1 MANVVVIGAGLAG
14 LPAAYELRHLLPHHH
29 TVTLISNE
37 PKFTFIPGLIEV
49 ALDLKPLAQ
58 IQLDLLPLAQRHGLN
73 LVLGK
78 VTAFDPQAKSI
89 TVEGEIREI
98 LIQYDCVAIA
108 TGASLAF
115 EQIPGLGPQDGYS
128 QSVCTPDHALGA
140 RQAWLSFLEHPGP
153 IIVGAAPGAGCFGP
167 AYEFALMADHELRRR
182 DLRDQVS
189 ITYVTPEPYVGH
201 LGVSG
206 VKHARHLTA
215 DLMKQR
221 DIHFIDNAA
230 ITAVDAQVTT
240 LADGRHLPFK
250 YAMILPAFHGA
261 SFIKAV
267 PGLGDEKGFIPVLPT
282 QRHPDFP
289 EIYTAGVS
297 TKLTQP
303 DRTQV
308 PIGLPKSGQMA
319 EAMATAVAHNIAID
333 LGAIQASR
341 HIPTLEALCFAEF
354 GDTGIAYIAAP
365 VLPDPTTGKRKSS
378 YAMRGPWVVW
388 VKAAFEAYFMVK
400 IRTGTGMP
408 WFEKLGLRGLFGL
421 KLFKPFP
428 DTYDAHLGEDT
439 NAQTTV
445 NTRAGQICL
454 DQIDSGPL
462 TDAADGHR
470 LPNHRSSTVRS
481 GPTSQSRPRD

>member
-37 PKFTFIPGLIEV
+37 TKFTFIPGLIEV
-49 ALDLKPLAQ
+49 ALDLKPLDH

-78 VTAFDPQAKSI
+78 VTALDPQTRSI
-89 TVEGEIREI
+89 TVEGEI
-98 LIQYDCVAIA
+98 LIQYDYVAIA

-115 EQIPGLGPQDGYS
+115 EQIPGLGPQTGYT
-128 QSVCTPDHALGA
+128 QSVCTPDHALSA
-140 RQAWLSFLEHPGP
+140 RQAWLNFLEHPGP
-153 IIVGAAPGAGCFGP
+153 IVVGAAPGAGCFGP
-167 AYEFALMADHELRRR
+167 AYEFALMADHILRRR
-182 DLRDQVS
+182 GLRDQVS

-206 VKHARHLTA
+206 VKHARRLTT
-215 DLMKQR
+215 DLMQQR
-221 DIHFIDNAA
+221 SINFIENAA
-230 ITAVDAQVTT
+230 ITSVDAQVIT
-240 LADGRHLPFK
+240 LADGRQLPFN

-267 PGLGDEKGFIPVLPT
+267 PGLADEKGFIPVLPT
-282 QRHPDFP
+282 QRHPDFL
-289 EIYTAGVS
+289 EVYTAGVS

-303 DRTQV
+303 DRTLV

-333 LGAIQASR
+333 LCAISASR
-341 HIPTLEALCFAEF
+341 HIPTLVALCFAEF

-365 VLPDPTTGKRKSS
+365 VLPDPKTGKRKSS
-378 YAMRGPWVVW
+378 YAMRGSWVVW
-388 VKAAFEAYFMVK
+388 VKAAFEAYFMAK

-408 WFEKLGLRGLFGL
+408 WFEKLGLRSLFGL
-421 KLFKPFP
+421 KLFKPLP
-428 DTYDAHLGEDT
+428 VTYGSHLGEDT

-445 NTRAGQICL
+445 QTRAGQIR
-454 DQIDSGPL
+454 QK
-462 TDAADGHR
+462 
-470 LPNHRSSTVRS
+470 
-481 GPTSQSRPRD
+481 

>member
-14 LPAAYELRHLLPHHH
+14 LPAAYELRYLLPHEH

-37 PKFTFIPGLIEV
+37 PKFTFIPGLIQV
-49 ALDLKPLAQ
+49 ALDLKPLDHV
-58 IQLDLLPLAQRHGLN
+58 QLDLAPLAQRHDLN

-78 VTAFDPQAKSI
+78 VTALDPQARSI
-89 TVEGEIREI
+89 TVQGEINPTQEFA
-98 LIQYDCVAIA
+98 IQYDYLAIA

-115 EQIPGLGPQDGYS
+115 DQIPGLGPEAGYT
-128 QSVCTPDHALGA
+128 QSVCTPDHAVVA
-140 RQAWLSFLEHPGP
+140 RQAWLDFLNHPGP
-153 IIVGAAPGAGCFGP
+153 IVVGAAPGAGCFGP

-182 DLRDQVS
+182 GLRDQVS

-206 VKHARHLTA
+206 VKHARRLTA
-215 DLMKQR
+215 DLMKKR
-221 DIHFIDNAA
+221 GIDFIENAA
-230 ITAVDAQVTT
+230 ITAVDDPWMT
-240 LADGRHLPFK
+240 LADGRQLPFK
-250 YAMILPAFHGA
+250 YAMILPAFRGA
-261 SFIKAV
+261 GFIQAV

-289 EIYTAGVS
+289 EIYAAGVS

-303 DRTQV
+303 DQTQV

-333 LGAIQASR
+333 LGAIQTR
-341 HIPTLEALCFAEF
+341 HHVPTLEALCFAEF

-365 VLPDPTTGKRKSS
+365 VLPDPKTGKRKSS
-378 YAMRGPWVVW
+378 YAARGPWVVW

-408 WFEKLGLRGLFGL
+408 WFEKLGLRSLFGL
-421 KLFKPFP
+421 KLFKSLPMP
-428 DTYDAHLGEDT
+428 DALHLGENIHDQS
-439 NAQTTV
+439 AIHQY
-445 NTRAGQICL
+445 AGQKHAGQTDT
-454 DQIDSGPL
+454 DQNHPGSL
-462 TDAADGHR
+462 TDGAHGH
-470 LPNHRSSTVRS
+470 LLSSD
-481 GPTSQSRPRD
+481 RPG